1 MKAGVFDS
9 ALLSSSS
16 SGAAELSRPAVPV
29 CVGFQRRSAP
39 CLETQWGS
47 SSAVVVVV
55 VVVDVEGGGGI
66 HLVEP
71 L

>member
-1 MKAGVFDS
+1 MF
-9 ALLSSSS
+9 SSSS
-16 SGAAELSRPAVPV
+16 SGADELSRPAVPA
-29 CVGFQRRSAP
+29 CVGFQHRSAP
-39 CLETQWGS
+39 CLETQCGS

>member
-1 MKAGVFDS
+1 MEAGVFDS

-16 SGAAELSRPAVPV
+16 SGADELSRPAVPA
-29 CVGFQRRSAP
+29 CVGFQHRSAP

-55 VVVDVEGGGGI
+55 VVDVEGGGGI